1 MEKKSIKI
9 DATRN
14 TPAVLLDKGHILID
28 GRSIPED
35 SQKFYKPIHDW
46 IKEYTDKEFSPTTI
60 DLNFEYINT
69 SSTQWVFAVLK
80 EFGTNPELEGKVKIN
95 WFFEEGDDDMEELG
109 NILQSMV
116 PHPITII
123 ETEE

>member
-1 MEKKSIKI
+1 MGKKSIKI

-46 IKEYTDKEFSPTTI
+46 IKEYTDEEFTPTRI

-80 EFGTNPELEGKVKIN
+80 EFGTNPELEGKVEIN
-95 WFFEEGDDDMEELG
+95 WFLR
-109 NILQSMV
+109 
-116 PHPITII
+116 
-123 ETEE
+123 